1 MRHRYEL
8 AVNVVMVHNM
18 GETANVEGVDEE
30 LIERLA
36 RGELAALEALYTR
49 YSRPV
54 FSLAFR
60 VLGSSADA
68 EEVTQD
74 VFERVW
80 RHAPTFSAERGRFG
94 TWLLSM
100 THHVAIDMV
109 RKRQRRPQTVG
120 GEAAEHASRII
131 ADVRAEVAEST
142 IQSMQAEQ
150 VRRALRSLPASQ
162 QQAIELAYFGGLSHL
177 EIAAKLGDPL
187 GTVKARIRRGMDRL
201 RSALE
206 AFGVEGDIDEG

>member
-1 MRHRYEL
+1 
-8 AVNVVMVHNM
+8 MVHKV
-18 GETANVEGVDEE
+18 GETANVDVVDED

-36 RGELAALEALYTR
+36 RGELAALDALYTR

-54 FSLAFR
+54 FSLALR
-60 VLGSSADA
+60 VLGNSNDA

-80 RHAPTFSAERGRFG
+80 RHAPTFDAERGRFG

-100 THHVAIDMV
+100 THHIAIDTV
-109 RKRQRRPQTVG
+109 RKRQRRPQTVS
-120 GEAAEHASRII
+120 GEAMEHATRVL
-131 ADVRAEVAEST
+131 ADTREDVAEST
-142 IQSMQAEQ
+142 LRGMQAEQ
-150 VRRALRSLPASQ
+150 VRRALRSLPSSQ
-162 QQAIELAYFGGLSHL
+162 QEAIELAYFGGLSHL

-206 AFGVEGDIDEG
+206 GFGVEGDIA

>member
-1 MRHRYEL
+1 
-8 AVNVVMVHNM
+8 MVHKV
-18 GETANVEGVDEE
+18 GEKANVDVVDED

-36 RGELAALEALYTR
+36 RGELAALDALYTR

-54 FSLAFR
+54 FSLALR
-60 VLGSSADA
+60 VLGNSNDA

-80 RHAPTFSAERGRFG
+80 RHAPTFDAERGRFG

-100 THHVAIDMV
+100 THHIAIDTV
-109 RKRQRRPQTVG
+109 RKRQRRPQTVS
-120 GEAAEHASRII
+120 GEAAEHATRVL
-131 ADVRAEVAEST
+131 ADTREDVAEST
-142 IQSMQAEQ
+142 LRGMQAEQ
-150 VRRALRSLPASQ
+150 VRRALRSLPSSQ
-162 QQAIELAYFGGLSHL
+162 QEAIELAYFGGLSHL

-206 AFGVEGDIDEG
+206 GFGVEGDIA

>member
-1 MRHRYEL
+1 M
-8 AVNVVMVHNM
+8 MVHKV
-18 GETANVEGVDEE
+18 GETANVDVVDEE

-54 FSLAFR
+54 FSLALR
-60 VLGSSADA
+60 VLGNSNDA

-80 RHAPTFSAERGRFG
+80 RHAPTFDVTRGRFG

-100 THHVAIDMV
+100 THHVAIDTI

-120 GEAAEHASRII
+120 GEAAEHATRVL
-131 ADVRAEVAEST
+131 ADVRVDVADST
-142 IQSMQAEQ
+142 LRGMQAEQ
-150 VRRALRSLPASQ
+150 VRRALRSLPSSQ
-162 QQAIELAYFGGLSHL
+162 QEAIELAYFGGLSHL

-206 AFGVEGDIDEG
+206 GFGVEGDIA

>member
-1 MRHRYEL
+1 M
-8 AVNVVMVHNM
+8 VMVHKV
-18 GETANVEGVDEE
+18 GEKANVDVVDED

-36 RGELAALEALYTR
+36 RGELAALDALYTR

-54 FSLAFR
+54 FSLALR
-60 VLGSSADA
+60 VLGNSNDA

-80 RHAPTFSAERGRFG
+80 RHAPTFDAERGRFG

-100 THHVAIDMV
+100 THHIAIDTV
-109 RKRQRRPQTVG
+109 RKRQRRPQTVS
-120 GEAAEHASRII
+120 GEAMEHATRVL
-131 ADVRAEVAEST
+131 ADTREDVAEST
-142 IQSMQAEQ
+142 LRGMQAEQ
-150 VRRALRSLPASQ
+150 VRRALRSLPSSQ
-162 QQAIELAYFGGLSHL
+162 QEAIELAYFGGLSHL

-206 AFGVEGDIDEG
+206 GFGVEGDIA

>member
-1 MRHRYEL
+1 MVHKVGDN
-8 AVNVVMVHNM
+8 VNVEV
-18 GETANVEGVDEE
+18 VDEE

-36 RGELAALEALYTR
+36 RGDLAALDALYTR

-54 FSLAFR
+54 FSLALR
-60 VLGSSADA
+60 VLGNSDDA

-80 RHAPTFSAERGRFG
+80 RHAPSFDNARGRFG

-100 THHVAIDMV
+100 THHVAVDSV
-109 RKRQRRPQTVG
+109 RKRQRRPQLVE
-120 GEAAEHASRII
+120 GESSEQAARVLTDARN
-131 ADVRAEVAEST
+131 DVVEITMRG
-142 IQSMQAEQ
+142 MQAEQ
-150 VRRALRSLPASQ
+150 IRYALRSLPAPQ
-162 QQAIELAYFGGLSHL
+162 QQAIEMAYFGGLSHL

-206 AFGVEGDIDEG
+206 GFGVEGDMT